1 MRAILQD
8 RSEIARMHNVFNEF
22 FGLVGSRALLTCLIV
37 DAQDLWPAARTCT
50 HQLRLPA
57 YATKEE
63 LSERLV
69 AAMQHATG
77 FGND

>member
-1 MRAILQD
+1 MERTRVLSTTLWA
-8 RSEIARMHNVFNEF
+8 
-22 FGLVGSRALLTCLIV
+22 RALLMCAIV
-37 DAQDLWPAARTCT
+37 HVQDLWPAARTCT

-57 YATKEE
+57 YVTKEE